1 MKCRSVAC
9 LWSGAPPSHRVT
21 ATASITN
28 PPTLYTGG
36 SDGSIIWW
44 NISSSSESN
53 SEVKPIA
60 MLCGHTAPMVDL
72 AVCDPT
78 TVSGNGVTAD
88 LQVAGIVGG
97 EESYLLGLEEQES
110 LLMADSSGRLQ
121 LVPVSENSEKGE
133 DVSESSKDSV
143 VSRNWLNEGE
153 IAVSVITR
161 GNLVAF
167 FSKNRYLGEIVTASD
182 QHSEKST
189 FIQLRQN
196 LLRVE
201 STCCDVEQPSHS
213 RLDPKGSASAET
225 GISHSGSQ
233 CSTEKGLQSFVSDN
247 RQCVSSSMVIS
258 EKMYVPYAAVYGFF
272 SGEIEIA
279 KFDFLHRLDSC
290 ASSPRSDTDSLVS
303 RQRLLGHTGFVLS
316 LAAHRMFRDANG
328 CNSSHVDLRK
338 YGLHHPHLAP
348 CVCLYLN

>member
-1 MKCRSVAC
+1 MIERPHITV
-9 LWSGAPPSHRVT
+9 WSLFLG
-21 ATASITN
+21 I
-28 PPTLYTGG
+28 G
-36 SDGSIIWW
+36 S
-44 NISSSSESN
+44 EK
-53 SEVKPIA
+53 E
-60 MLCGHTAPMVDL
+60 
-72 AVCDPT
+72 
-78 TVSGNGVTAD
+78 
-88 LQVAGIVGG
+88 LQRK
-97 EESYLLGLEEQES
+97 LLGEGS
-110 LLMADSSGRLQ
+110 YFADWNSS
-121 LVPVSENSEKGE
+121 
-133 DVSESSKDSV
+133 
-143 VSRNWLNEGE
+143 
-153 IAVSVITR
+153 
-161 GNLVAF
+161 
-167 FSKNRYLGEIVTASD
+167 
-182 QHSEKST
+182 
-189 FIQLRQN
+189 
-196 LLRVE
+196 
-201 STCCDVEQPSHS
+201 S